1 MSLDVS
7 STLQPQGCGIE
18 RAQPEALRTCRRVW
32 ILCCCRLGRE
42 QRHRARNWYQV
53 SGSGFCLTWDANCM
67 SMSHVWKGY
76 HKKDRW
82 FKTTSKVLPM
92 SNTIFAWYIECWID
106 RCVCRT
112 RLVASNH
119 QCFHPFDKIMMNYIN
134 LYYNPLFCCPC
145 PFLVWVVSHEP
156 ERGKRSFIC
165 NLFLGLA
172 HMSNSISIRY
182 VHKALTEHRVIL
194 KSHWWII
201 HFISLLKWLFGGI
214 TNFQTNPVEL
224 PSDSGY

>member
-1 MSLDVS
+1 MDPLL
-7 STLQPQGCGIE
+7 LQVGQGTAAPGPGTDT
-18 RAQPEALRTCRRVW
+18 RWAGQVFVW
-32 ILCCCRLGRE
+32 HGMLIV
-42 QRHRARNWYQV
+42 WVWVMY
-53 SGSGFCLTWDANCM
+53 
-67 SMSHVWKGY
+67 WKGY

-92 SNTIFAWYIECWID
+92 SNTIFAWYIECCFD

-134 LYYNPLFCCPC
+134 LYYNPLFSCPC

-194 KSHWWII
+194 KSQWWII
-201 HFISLLKWLFGGI
+201 HFISLLKCLFGGI
-214 TNFQTNPVEL
+214 PNFQTNPVEL
-224 PSDSGY
+224 PSGY